1 MRSQVA
7 KHLRIASVPL
17 LRCVALVRS
26 SVRSA
31 RRLVAQNRVYIN
43 GQRAQDETV
52 MVSNADSV
60 TELDQYRSFTV
71 LFASLVG
78 LFICA
83 LSG

>member
-1 MRSQVA
+1 MTSQVA
-7 KHLRIASVPL
+7 LHLRIASVPL

-43 GQRAQDETV
+43 GQRAQDENV

-60 TELDQYRSFTV
+60 TELGKYRSFYIFYLRLCQV
-71 LFASLVG
+71 QLA
-78 LFICA
+78 
-83 LSG
+83 